1 MRGKIFRGK
10 LRMFYAVKEMEHNLV
25 RMKVAELK
33 KFLQVRGIS
42 VANKRCEELLDLSVK
57 ALELVIEIID

>member
-1 MRGKIFRGK
+1 
-10 LRMFYAVKEMEHNLV
+10 MFYVVKEMEHNLV

-33 KFLQVRGIS
+33 KYLQVRGIS
-42 VANKRCEELLDLSVK
+42 VANKRCEELLDLLVK

>member
-1 MRGKIFRGK
+1 MYF
-10 LRMFYAVKEMEHNLV
+10 AVKEMEHNLV

-33 KFLQVRGIS
+33 RYLQVRRIS
-42 VANKRCEELLDLSVK
+42 VANKRCEKLLDLPVK